1 MAEPIVLADDAA
13 TEALG
18 ARLAAILGPGDLVL
32 LEGDL
37 GAGKTALARALI
49 RAAAA
54 DPELEVPSPTFAL
67 VQPYRAGKLDILHAD
82 LYRLSDPREI
92 DELGLLDRADALVL
106 VEWAERVPELAGRAT
121 AVVHLDIPKGGNGR
135 NALVTFV
142 DGRRP

>member
-1 MAEPIVLADDAA
+1 MAEPEFLADDAA

-18 ARLAAILGPGDLVL
+18 ARLAAILAPGDLVL

-49 RAAAA
+49 RAAAG
-54 DPELEVPSPTFAL
+54 DPDLEVPSPTFAL
-67 VQPYRAGKLDILHAD
+67 VQPYRAGELDILHAD
-82 LYRLSDPREI
+82 LYRLSDPREV

-121 AVVHLDIPKGGNGR
+121 VVVHLDIPKGGNGR
-135 NALVTFV
+135 TALVTFV